1 MVTGFWHED
10 VEKCMFGKCQKCSS
24 KTVWYEDFNVDLIAD
39 SDCENSNTSG
49 SDCNDNDQTAIVA
62 FYE

>member
-1 MVTGFWHED
+1 
-10 VEKCMFGKCQKCSS
+10 MFGKCQKCSS
-24 KTVWYEDFNVDLIAD
+24 KTVSYEDFNVDLIAD